1 MTNEIAD
8 KIFASMPH
16 VQCVWILDGNVFI
29 HPVAKAEKV
38 LRPTPVKEVKVV
50 RPTPVKEVEV
60 VTPTKKKGA
69 KEDAPEII

>member
-16 VQCVWILDGNVFI
+16 VQCIWILDGNVFI

-38 LRPTPVKEVKVV
+38 LRPMPVKEVKVV
-50 RPTPVKEVEV
+50 
-60 VTPTKKKGA
+60 TKKKGA
-69 KEDAPEII
+69 KEDVPEII

>member
-50 RPTPVKEVEV
+50 
-60 VTPTKKKGA
+60 TPTKKKGA